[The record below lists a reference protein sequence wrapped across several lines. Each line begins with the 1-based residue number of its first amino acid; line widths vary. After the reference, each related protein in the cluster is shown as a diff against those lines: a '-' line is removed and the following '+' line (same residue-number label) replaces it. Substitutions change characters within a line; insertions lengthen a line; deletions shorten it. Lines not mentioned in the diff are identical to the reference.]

1 MHWKPGVRGAEG
13 GLADWSSSH
22 PRRRGKLEKMTQ
34 EAVRVRRH
42 IPAEKKYAILEEL
55 RQSTGNK
62 SEILRREGLYTADVQ
77 RYEAIAREGAIR
89 ALGLSRPGRRS
100 PLEVT
105 AKEYELLKNEL
116 ARKDKALSEMAVE
129 FTILKK
135 KVNGE

>member
-1 MHWKPGVRGAEG
+1 
-13 GLADWSSSH
+13 
-22 PRRRGKLEKMTQ
+22 MTQ
-34 EAVRVRRH
+34 TAVRIRRN

-62 SEILRREGLYTADVQ
+62 SEILRREGLYTADIQ

-89 ALGLSRPGRRS
+89 ALGLSRPGRKS
-100 PLEVT
+100 SKDVPVIEH
-105 AKEYELLKNEL
+105 ELLKKEL

>member
-1 MHWKPGVRGAEG
+1 MAQAPART
-13 GLADWSSSH
+13 
-22 PRRRGKLEKMTQ
+22 RRQ
-34 EAVRVRRH
+34 
-42 IPAEKKYAILEEL
+42 IPAEKKYAILEEF

-89 ALGLSRPGRRS
+89 ALGQSKPGRRR
-100 PLEVT
+100 PKEVSV
-105 AKEYELLKNEL
+105 AEHESLKKEL
-116 ARKDKALSEMAVE
+116 ARKDKALSELAVE

>member
-1 MHWKPGVRGAEG
+1 
-13 GLADWSSSH
+13 
-22 PRRRGKLEKMTQ
+22 MTQ

-55 RQSTGNK
+55 RHCTGNK

-77 RYEAIAREGAIR
+77 RYEAIAREGAIH
-89 ALGLSRPGRRS
+89 ALGLSRPGRRKS
-100 PLEVT
+100 QDVSVAEH
-105 AKEYELLKNEL
+105 ESLKNEL

>member
-1 MHWKPGVRGAEG
+1 
-13 GLADWSSSH
+13 
-22 PRRRGKLEKMTQ
+22 MTQ
-34 EAVRVRRH
+34 GAVRIRRH

-62 SEILRREGLYTADVQ
+62 SEILRREGLYTADIQ
-77 RYEAIAREGAIR
+77 RYEVIAREGAIR

-100 PLEVT
+100 SHEVT
-105 AKEYELLKNEL
+105 AKEYELLKNDL

>member
-1 MHWKPGVRGAEG
+1 MAQTTVRI
-13 GLADWSSSH
+13 
-22 PRRRGKLEKMTQ
+22 RRN
-34 EAVRVRRH
+34 
-42 IPAEKKYAILEEL
+42 IPAEKKYAILVEL

-62 SEILRREGLYTADVQ
+62 SEILRREGLYTADIQ

-89 ALGLSRPGRRS
+89 ALGLSRPGRKRS
-100 PLEVT
+100 KDVSVIEH
-105 AKEYELLKNEL
+105 ESLKKEL

>member
-1 MHWKPGVRGAEG
+1 MAG
-13 GLADWSSSH
+13 
-22 PRRRGKLEKMTQ
+22 

-55 RQSTGNK
+55 RECKGNK
-62 SEILRREGLYTADVQ
+62 SEILRREGLYTTDVH

-89 ALGLSRPGRRS
+89 ALGLSRPGRKRS
-100 PLEVT
+100 PDVSVVEH
-105 AKEYELLKNEL
+105 ELLKNEL
-116 ARKDKALSEMAVE
+116 ARKDKALSELAVE

>member
-1 MHWKPGVRGAEG
+1 MRGAEG
-13 GLADWSSSH
+13 GLG
-22 PRRRGKLEKMTQ
+22 RLELPSPPGGREKNGERMTTQ

-55 RQSTGNK
+55 RQCTGNK

-77 RYEAIAREGAIR
+77 RYEAIARKGAIH
-89 ALGLSRPGRRS
+89 ALELSRPGRRGS
-100 PLEVT
+100 QEVSV
-105 AKEYELLKNEL
+105 AEYELVKNDL

>member
-1 MHWKPGVRGAEG
+1 
-13 GLADWSSSH
+13 
-22 PRRRGKLEKMTQ
+22 MTQ
-34 EAVRVRRH
+34 TAVRTRRH

-77 RYEAIAREGAIR
+77 RYETIAREGAIR
-89 ALGLSRPGRRS
+89 ALGLSRPGRKRYN
-100 PLEVT
+100 EVSVS
-105 AKEYELLKNEL
+105 EHELLKKEL

>member
-1 MHWKPGVRGAEG
+1 
-13 GLADWSSSH
+13 
-22 PRRRGKLEKMTQ
+22 MTQ

-55 RQSTGNK
+55 RHCTGNK
-62 SEILRREGLYTADVQ
+62 SEILRREGLYSADVQ
-77 RYEAIAREGAIR
+77 RYEAIAREGAIH

-100 PLEVT
+100 SQEVSV
-105 AKEYELLKNEL
+105 AEHELLKSEL
-116 ARKDKALSEMAVE
+116 ARKDKALSELAVE